1 MTTGTPSSGSG
12 LRFEL
17 LYRTSQAFNSS
28 LNIVE
33 IFDRIIDEVLKAIG
47 AERGYVISRQADGE
61 LFFHVARGAE
71 RQILDHKKLE
81 VSRSI
86 VDETIDNQEPVLSF
100 DALSD
105 DRFSDSHSVV
115 DLKLKSIL
123 CVPLK
128 CKGHLKG
135 VIYVENRGQEGIF
148 TERELELLTAIAAN
162 AAVAIDNA
170 EYFLELQENLQ
181 RTNLLYEIS
190 ADLSAQLDLD
200 QLLTSTLQ
208 RVQQALEAPAASLLT
223 VEGDSLIFQ
232 VALGEKSDQIKPFQI
247 PIEGSIAG
255 WVVQNQKGTIVN
267 DAKNDPRFYHAA
279 DAESGFITSCLIA
292 VPLLVKD
299 GAIGVIELFN
309 KVDGFSERDLD
320 LLTAIASNA
329 AIAIENARLYQ
340 AAVEKGRMERE
351 LQMALS
357 VQTGLLPERV
367 PQLSGWEFATRW
379 KPAKEVSGDF
389 YDFMCLDSAGHTL
402 FKNEA
407 SLGLL
412 IADVTDKGMPAA
424 LFMAFT
430 RSILRASLL
439 QVSSPAEGITH
450 ANFHTCRESRQGL
463 FVTLFYAQL
472 RPMNGDVTY
481 VNAGHN
487 PPLLYR
493 AASDTL
499 ELLLPTGIP
508 VGIDEGFAY
517 HQEHVTLVPGDFL
530 VSYTD
535 GVTEAVNQADEE
547 FGMDRLEQVVRAN
560 KHASAEGV
568 AAAVENAVIEYSPR
582 GKQFDDITIV
592 VAKRN

>member
-1 MTTGTPSSGSG
+1 MTTASPTSGH
-12 LRFEL
+12 RFDL
-17 LYRTSQAFNSS
+17 LYRASQAFNAS

-33 IFDRIIDEVLKAIG
+33 TFDRIIDEVLDAVG
-47 AERGYVISRQADGE
+47 ADHGYVISRQEDGE
-61 LFFHVARGAE
+61 LFFHVARGAKQE
-71 RQILDHKKLE
+71 ILDQNKLE

-86 VDETIDNQEPVLSF
+86 IDEAIDKQEPILSF

-105 DRFSDSHSVV
+105 ERFTASNSVV

-128 CKGHLKG
+128 CKGLLKG

-170 EYFLELQENLQ
+170 QYFLEVQEHLQ

-190 ADLSAQLDLD
+190 ADLSSQLDLN

-208 RVQQALEAPAASLLT
+208 RVQQALDAPAASLLT
-223 VEGDSLIFQ
+223 VEGDTLVFQ
-232 VALGEKSDQIKPFQI
+232 VALGEKSDQIKPFRI

-255 WVVQNQKGTIVN
+255 WVVQNKEGTIVN
-267 DAKNDPRFYHAA
+267 NAKNDPRFYQAA
-279 DAESGFITSCLIA
+279 DAESGFVTSCLIA
-292 VPLLVKD
+292 VPLLAKEE
-299 GAIGVIELFN
+299 AIGVIELFN
-309 KVDGFSERDLD
+309 KTNGFSQKDLE

-357 VQTGLLPERV
+357 VQTGLLPDQV
-367 PQLSGWEFATRW
+367 PQLPGWEFATRW

-389 YDFMCLDSAGHTL
+389 YDFICLDSAAHTL
-402 FKNEA
+402 FQNDA
-407 SLGLL
+407 LTGML

-430 RSILRASLL
+430 RSILRASLH

-472 RPMNGDVTY
+472 SPANGDITY

-487 PPLLYR
+487 PPLVYR
-493 AASDTL
+493 AARNTL
-499 ELLLPTGIP
+499 EQLKPTGIP
-508 VGIDEGFAY
+508 VGIDEDFKYLQAGI
-517 HQEHVTLVPGDFL
+517 TLASGDFL
-530 VSYTD
+530 VGYTD
-535 GVTEAVNQADEE
+535 GVTEAVNQANDE
-547 FGMDRLEQVVRAN
+547 FGLERLEKVVLAH
-560 KHASAEGV
+560 KHASADDL
-568 AAAVENAVIEYSPR
+568 AAAIENAVIEFSPK
-582 GKQFDDITIV
+582 GKQFDDITILAV
-592 VAKRN
+592 KRN